1 MKKLVYT
8 LMFLVGFSSIGFA
21 QEANEIALTQGASAL
36 ENSKKAGE
44 YTFTLAGKTSSEIAT
59 NSNYYT
65 NYFTVEFNE
74 ATQVTKLT
82 MVENDERARTVIMRF
97 LVSSGVRY
105 TNVDGKVISVHDF
118 MSTYLQ

>member
-1 MKKLVYT
+1 
-8 LMFLVGFSSIGFA
+8 MFLVGFSSIGFA
-21 QEANEIALTQGASAL
+21 QEANEIALTQGAKAL
-36 ENSKKAGE
+36 EDSKKAGE

-82 MVENDERARTVIMRF
+82 MVENDERARSVIMRF

-105 TNVDGKVISVHDF
+105 TSVDGKVISVHDF